1 MDGWSS
7 KSNCTANKSQ
17 MPEGVVGNVNGAG
30 VDEQDCIYI
39 WSTHTGSSHSWTQ
52 HPARVENG
60 EFKCTGWRREGK
72 GGETYRGCGHGR
84 LANQVGVR
92 NRYAEAQPRARLLH
106 CRHRRLEVAGERGGG
121 GRRRGRGVGGLRG
134 KWRQRMKERKKEGVR
149 IRGGWGEVQMWGKGV
164 LKEKKR
170 RGGSWLH

>member
-7 KSNCTANKSQ
+7 KSNCTTNKSQ

-39 WSTHTGSSHSWTQ
+39 WSAHTQGQATPGHSTQPEWRMESSN
-52 HPARVENG
+52 ARG
-60 EFKCTGWRREGK
+60 GRREG
-72 GGETYRGCGHGR
+72 GWGTYRGCGHGR

-134 KWRQRMKERKKEGVR
+134 KRRQRMKERKKE
-149 IRGGWGEVQMWGKGV
+149 RGSENKRG
-164 LKEKKR
+164 LR
-170 RGGSWLH
+170 RGTDVGKKGC